1 MLLLDVAMTFATAL
15 VASALSLVTQ
25 FRPRYRPFGRH
36 GWWYTS
42 RAALWI
48 AAVTTAA
55 VYLAMYLASGPVPAQ
70 VWAFVVPPTART
82 VHRAARRG
90 RRSDEES
97 PDSPIRRPMQLLT
110 LFLPLVLSWLEEN
123 LGSLKDRT
131 VQEWAGRMQVTGS
144 DPEMLIARLKVK
156 LQDRRVV
163 GTAELRRRLDSLV
176 TVYRDAHAAWAGASP
191 ESRPRRG
198 VDLTVAVEGILM
210 VAYEARADHL
220 VPASRSRWGR
230 KKVPQSG

>member
-1 MLLLDVAMTFATAL
+1 MLLLDVATTVATAL

-25 FRPRYRPFGRH
+25 FRPRYRPFGRR
-36 GWWYTS
+36 GWWYTI
-42 RAALWI
+42 RAAVWI
-48 AAVTTAA
+48 ATVTTAA

-90 RRSDEES
+90 RRSDEEP
-97 PDSPIRRPMQLLT
+97 PDSPIRRPVQLLT
-110 LFLPLVLSWLEEN
+110 LFLPLVMSWLEEN

-144 DPEMLIARLKVK
+144 DPEMLVARLKAR
-156 LQDRRVV
+156 LRDRRAP

-176 TVYRDAHAAWAGASP
+176 TTYRDAYAAWAGASA
-191 ESRPRRG
+191 EARPRRG
-198 VDLTVAVEGILM
+198 VDLAVAVEDILKI
-210 VAYEARADHL
+210 AYETRADHL
-220 VPASRSRWGR
+220 VPASSARWGR
-230 KKVPQSG
+230 NKVSQSG